1 MRRMNVALSLVCTL
15 GLLVGTAKSLEQK
28 SRTTEPEVRSSA
40 HNAAIS
46 EQEIDLMQKDL
57 RSQKKQVIA
66 ANMKLTDAAAE
77 EFWPLY
83 DRYTAETVKI
93 NDRKYELIQQYAE
106 QFGHMSGQQAEEYV
120 QGMIGVDQ
128 STSELR
134 LKYWPKFRQI
144 ISANN
149 TALFFQMDRRIN
161 LMIDLQLSSQI
172 PLIEP

>member
-1 MRRMNVALSLVCTL
+1 MRRKNLAVSLLCTL
-15 GLLVGTAKSLEQK
+15 GLLVSSAKSQGRT
-28 SRTTEPEVRSSA
+28 SQTTEPAVRSSA
-40 HNAAIS
+40 HDAAIS
-46 EQEIDLMQKDL
+46 DQEIDLMRKDL
-57 RSQKKQVIA
+57 RSEKKQVIA
-66 ANMKLTDAAAE
+66 ANMKLTDAEAE
-77 EFWPLY
+77 KFWPLY
-83 DRYTAETVKI
+83 DQYTAETVKI
-93 NDRKYELIQQYAE
+93 NDHKYELIKQYAE

-134 LKYWPKFRQI
+134 RTYWPKFRQI

-161 LMIDLQLSSQI
+161 LMIDLQISSQI